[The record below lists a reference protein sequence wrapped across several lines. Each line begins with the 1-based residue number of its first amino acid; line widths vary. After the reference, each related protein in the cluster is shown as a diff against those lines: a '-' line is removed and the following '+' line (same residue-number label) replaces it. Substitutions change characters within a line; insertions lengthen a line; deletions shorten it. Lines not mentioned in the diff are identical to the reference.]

1 LRRSPPWRPP
11 ARGWAPALLCALGL
25 GAACAAPESHP
36 NVLLLVVDTL
46 RADHLGTYGYPLETS
61 PVIDRFAAQH
71 LQFDHAVSTAPW
83 TSPSVA
89 SLFTGL
95 YPTAHGVDHRLRR
108 NQLPYDAIS
117 EDFTT
122 LAEVFAAAGYR
133 TAGVTANAW
142 VSSERGYSQ
151 GFQQWIEVRRVR
163 ARRINHLGIEF
174 LESWRGS
181 SEPFF
186 LYLHYMDPH
195 PPLRVPREFRELF
208 DADSYDFLPP
218 SAKLRDEAVLYD
230 AEIRYLDTALG
241 ELFAYLEEAGLWE
254 DLVVV
259 LVADHGRQFLEH
271 GEWGHGKEL
280 YNEETHVPFL
290 LKADGRRG
298 HVESTVST
306 IDLYPTLLRVAGL
319 GWPGPVQGV
328 ALPEQLELRRER
340 GAFSEVTVRRNHK
353 SFVGP
358 GELKLVLDF
367 EGQSHDIVDESMEKG
382 VVGLFATRDD
392 HLEQHPLDDPEATQ
406 RLRAGLYRQ
415 YRESVEI
422 RGSVEPGR
430 GALGAETIEELRHLG
445 YLDD

>member
-1 LRRSPPWRPP
+1 MRRAAPLRP
-11 ARGWAPALLCALGL
+11 AARTRAALLLCALALGTAC
-25 GAACAAPESHP
+25 GAAEPHP
-36 NVLLLVVDTL
+36 NVLMLLVDTL
-46 RADHLGTYGYPLETS
+46 RADHLGTYGYRLETS

-89 SLFTGL
+89 SIFTGL
-95 YPTAHGVDHRLRR
+95 YPTAHGVDHHIRR
-108 NQLPYDAIS
+108 NKMPYDAIS

-142 VSSERGYSQ
+142 VSSERGYAQ
-151 GFQQWIEVRRVR
+151 GFEQWTEARRAR
-163 ARRINHLGIEF
+163 ARRINELGIQF

-181 SEPFF
+181 PAPFF
-186 LYLHYMDPH
+186 LYLHYMEPH
-195 PPLRVPREFRELF
+195 PPLRAPKEFRKLF
-208 DADSYDFLPP
+208 SGESYDSIPPLPR
-218 SAKLRDEAVLYD
+218 LQQEAMRYD
-230 AEIRYLDTALG
+230 AEIRYLDTSLG
-241 ELFAYLEEAGLWE
+241 ELFAYLEETGLWE
-254 DLVVV
+254 ELVVV
-259 LVADHGRQFLEH
+259 FVADHGRQFLEH
-271 GEWGHGKEL
+271 GDWGHGNRL
-280 YNEETHVPFL
+280 HNEETHVPFL
-290 LKADGRRG
+290 LKAGGLRG

-306 IDLYPTLLRVAGL
+306 IDLYPTLLHVAGL
-319 GWPGPVQGV
+319 EWSGPVQGV
-328 ALPEQLELRRER
+328 VLPEQLDLRRER

-358 GELKLVLDF
+358 GELKLILDF
-367 EGQSHDIVDESMEKG
+367 EGESHDIVDESMEKG

-392 HLEQHPLDDPEATQ
+392 YFEHQPLDDPEATE

-430 GALGAETIEELRHLG
+430 GEISPETLEELRHLG